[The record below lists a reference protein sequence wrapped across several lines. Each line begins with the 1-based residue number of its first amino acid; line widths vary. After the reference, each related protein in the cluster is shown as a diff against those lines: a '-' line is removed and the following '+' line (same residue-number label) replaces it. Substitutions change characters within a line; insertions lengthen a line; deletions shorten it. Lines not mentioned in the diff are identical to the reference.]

1 MSVAARSNPS
11 AAAVD
16 VILRD
21 GSTLRLRAPAQD
33 DAGALVAFFTGL
45 SERSF
50 YQRFH
55 GTRTIDD

>member
-1 MSVAARSNPS
+1 L

-33 DAGALVAFFTGL
+33 DAGALAAFFSGL
-45 SERSF
+45 SERSL
-50 YQRFH
+50 YQRLNSPV
-55 GTRTIDD
+55 R